1 MEPNRQNIADL
12 ELKHGRD
19 INLLL
24 DNQRPPIANALA
36 QLSKAIAGTQY
47 PPSDRIY
54 FFENYVLRNYL
65 STFDSGFDTVREAA
79 LTFLRP
85 IIDTFKSGNL
95 RLTPESQTA
104 ILGRLLGRVSTVP
117 FKEPSEEV
125 RLAIIK
131 ILIDLLPYF
140 EDGFFRLAGEAIQ
153 ATACLLQDKFPES
166 KKQTCL
172 LLEKMTLSYP
182 EQIAS
187 GSKKLIT
194 QLTVNA
200 FHAHSKIRKVSI
212 ETLTRVLGLPK
223 VGENVRPAVEAIS
236 PLATDKSAEIRE
248 AVYRCYKGCLVS
260 LGFETL
266 KENEIF
272 LMCELFAGVD
282 DESPTVAGLCREALE
297 TFAERRKELFDK
309 FET

>member
-1 MEPNRQNIADL
+1 MEPNRQSVTDL

-24 DNQRPPIANALA
+24 DAQRPPITNALA
-36 QLSKAIAGTQY
+36 QLAKTMSASQY
-47 PPSDRIY
+47 SPSDRIY
-54 FFENYVLRNYL
+54 FFENFVLRNYL

-79 LTFLRP
+79 LGFLRSVLE
-85 IIDTFKSGNL
+85 ILKSGNL
-95 RLTPESQTA
+95 RLTPETQTA
-104 ILGRLLGRVSTVP
+104 ILGRLLGRVSSVP

-125 RLAIIK
+125 RLAIAK
-131 ILIDLLPYF
+131 TLIDLMPYF

-153 ATACLLQDKFPES
+153 AAACLLQDKFPEA
-166 KKQTCL
+166 KKQTCQ
-172 LLEKMTLSYP
+172 LLEKFTLLYP
-182 EQIAS
+182 EQVAS
-187 GSKKLIT
+187 GSKKLIV
-194 QLTVNA
+194 QLTANA

-212 ETLTRVLGLPK
+212 ETLAKVLGLPK

-248 AVYRCYKGCLVS
+248 AVYRCYRGCLVS
-260 LGFETL
+260 LSFETL
-266 KENEIF
+266 KDNEVF

-282 DESPTVAGLCREALE
+282 DESPAVAELCREALE
-297 TFAERRKELFDK
+297 AFAQRRKELFDK